1 MRNLYI
7 VVFLMFFG
15 TVSAQSRYVV
25 YKTQGD
31 VLVNKFRTQEWV
43 ALRKSDAVVLMDMV
57 KVPEGGLIVVL
68 DNKNRNLYKIQGVK
82 EKSVKTMIDDAV
94 RRSNAITSNL
104 NKELLSGNSPSR
116 SSEANTRLAA
126 TFRGMNESVSYL
138 DSLALFISGKTADAG
153 MSDLAGVW
161 YFDNQELSDNI
172 TCSIIQSSEEESYFS
187 FSSKL
192 SRDVFVNVIYA
203 DDSGRCA
210 LCYEFDYTSEFP
222 FVLIPAGEELSL
234 PQYRFA
240 PTDGKGRYYVLV
252 TDKSYDSHALQAM
265 LNR

>member
-15 TVSAQSRYVV
+15 TVSAQSRYMV

-43 ALRKSDAVVLMDMV
+43 ALRKSDAVVLMDIV
-57 KVPEGGLIVVL
+57 KVPEDGLLVVL
-68 DNKNRNLYKIQGVK
+68 DSKNRNLYKIQGVK
-82 EKSVKTMIDDAV
+82 EKSVKTLIDDAV

-104 NKELLSGNSPSR
+104 NKELLSGNS
-116 SSEANTRLAA
+116 SSSSSDANIRLAA
-126 TFRGMNESVSYL
+126 TFRGMNESASYL
-138 DSLALFISGKTADAG
+138 DSLVLFVSTKIADAG
-153 MSDLAGVW
+153 KSGEPW
-161 YFDNQELSDNI
+161 YFDNQDLSGCI
-172 TCSIIQSSEEESYFS
+172 AYSIIQSSEEDTYFS
-187 FSSKL
+187 FFNKL
-192 SRDVFVNVIYA
+192 THDIFVNVIYA
-203 DDSGRCA
+203 DERGRCA

-265 LNR
+265 LNK